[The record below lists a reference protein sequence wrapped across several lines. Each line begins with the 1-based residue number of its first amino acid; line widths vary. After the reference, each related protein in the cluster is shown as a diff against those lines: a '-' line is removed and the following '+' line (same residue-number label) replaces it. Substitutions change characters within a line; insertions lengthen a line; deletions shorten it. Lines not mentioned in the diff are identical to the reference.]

1 MTVALLSGATSG
13 ALHAVTGPDHLL
25 SLGPA
30 VLRAPQRARRI
41 GLLWG
46 AGHALGTLLLALPLL
61 LLAELVELSFLANAG
76 DRLAGVALLATAA
89 WSWRGA
95 RAPTSTDDGAARSP
109 LWVGLVHGL
118 TGASALLLVLPSAI
132 GGGALRAAAYLV
144 AFAIGS
150 MLAMAALTQAIGRVG
165 GALEP
170 RWVQVAQRTLLLGAV
185 LLGSAW
191 LLGG

>member
-76 DRLAGVALLATAA
+76 NRLAGVALLVTAA

-132 GGGALRAAAYLV
+132 GGGAFRAATYLV

-170 RWVQVAQRTLLLGAV
+170 RWVRAAQRTLLLGAV
-185 LLGSAW
+185 LLGSVW

>member
-76 DRLAGVALLATAA
+76 NRLAGVALLVTAA